1 MSDKTIH
8 QLLGEIM
15 AEVPA
20 IPKGQRNQQ
29 QGYAF
34 RGIDDV
40 FNTLHSLFA
49 DRGVYIM
56 PKVLESEYLQQP
68 LGQSGNLA
76 TDARLLIEFVFTAPD
91 GSKDSMIVM
100 GESRDWADKAT
111 NQAMSAGY
119 KTGLLEMFLIPL
131 EETKDADSESPVG
144 VPMDQLS
151 EDEIGKLKDENEVKA
166 KIVDILGRE
175 EAIEFWDTHQG
186 LTTNE
191 MWKEAENVGAA
202 NARERTT
209 GVDDRLEKLAG
220 RVLGNVPD
228 KKGPLAQ
235 GIKEMFDYGWKL
247 ELIAPEWLENNLDPV
262 KTITDL
268 SVEERQV
275 VYKALQKELATPL
288 RDAQKAAAGR

>member
-20 IPKGQRNQQ
+20 IPKGQTNQQ

-49 DRGVYIM
+49 ERGVYIM
-56 PKVLESEYLQQP
+56 PKVLESEYIQQP

-76 TDARLLIEFVFTAPD
+76 TDARLLIEWVFTAPD
-91 GSKDSMIVM
+91 GSTDSMIVM

-131 EETKDADSESPVG
+131 EETKDADSQSPVG
-144 VPMDQLS
+144 APMDQLS
-151 EDEIGKLKDENEVKA
+151 DEEIAKLREENEVKA
-166 KIVDILGRE
+166 KIVDILGKE
-175 EAIEFWDTHQG
+175 AAIEFWDTHQG
-186 LTTNE
+186 LSLHE
-191 MWKEAENVGAA
+191 MWKEAENVSDA
-202 NARERTT
+202 NAKARKVDAAGGDVTT
-209 GVDDRLEKLAG
+209 GELDAIEDPAAEMLSMLKLG
-220 RVLGNVPD
+220 SVPAR
-228 KKGPLAQ
+228 KTLLQQ
-235 GIKEMFDYGWKL
+235 GITDMERLGD
-247 ELIAPEWLENNLDPV
+247 ADEWVDAQLGDQAL
-262 KTITDL
+262 TDL
-268 SVEERQV
+268 AVKELKV
-275 VYKALQKELATPL
+275 LYAALQKELV
-288 RDAQKAAAGR
+288 QK